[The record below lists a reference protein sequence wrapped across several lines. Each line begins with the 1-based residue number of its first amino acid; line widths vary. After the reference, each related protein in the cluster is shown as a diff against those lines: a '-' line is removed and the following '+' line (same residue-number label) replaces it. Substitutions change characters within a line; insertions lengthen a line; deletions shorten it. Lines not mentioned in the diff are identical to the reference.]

1 MKNFRNNVT
10 LMMSAIVVFAFS
22 ISISSCNKDDET
34 ETPKSNTPSTTTSAE
49 EDAVAISFTTNNNTL
64 ENPGILSANTLI
76 PTNTLSTGELPPLDG
91 FYTQVNYKG
100 AFGSTNWAAG
110 WTYISGDKRTFD
122 NTKPTKKINDN
133 SLTINT
139 TLSKDTIYIIDGLVF
154 IGNGE
159 TLTIEKGTVLKGKP
173 GSGASASALIIAKGG
188 IINAIGTATE
198 PIIMT
203 YEGDDGTPQLS
214 NVKGQ
219 WGGLILLGNARLNS
233 SPGSTQIEGIPTNEP
248 RGIYGGAD
256 DSDNSGTIKY
266 VSIRHGGTDIGAG
279 NEING
284 LTLGGVGSGT
294 TIEYIEVVSNKDD
307 GLEFFGGAPNAKHII
322 TAFCGDDSFDY
333 DEGFR
338 GKGQFWVT
346 VQDEESDRGG
356 EHDGGTDPE
365 TATPYATPVIY
376 NVTYIG
382 NGTSRAIT
390 FRDNAGGEYHNSIFY
405 NFGKGIDIE
414 DLTSGEDSYSRFVN
428 SDLKLKGN
436 IFYEIGSGTTA
447 YDIFTIAAQ

>member
-122 NTKPTKKINDN
+122 NTKPTKTINDN

-322 TAFCGDDSFDY
+322 TALCGDDSFDY

>member
-49 EDAVAISFTTNNNTL
+49 EDAVANSFTTNNNTL

-203 YEGDDGTPQLS
+203 YEGDNGTPQLS

-307 GLEFFGGAPNAKHII
+307 GLEFFGGAPNTKHII